1 MFEKIEILATELLN
15 NFGYD
20 EAPIPIKKLI
30 KNLGIEIKPEYLGD
44 EISGL
49 LVIEDNRTIIGYN
62 SAEPTVRQRFTLAH
76 ELGHHVL
83 HSFGDS
89 KERLFVD
96 KIMYRK
102 NFTSQK
108 EKKQEMEANV
118 FASRILMPE
127 DLIKKEFHRL
137 LNSLDFLTEEDIINK
152 MASKFKV
159 SSISMTYRLSN
170 LNLLENRIH

>member
-1 MFEKIEILATELLN
+1 MFEKIEILAVELLGQ
-15 NFGYD
+15 FGYM

-49 LVIEDNRTIIGYN
+49 LVIEDKRTIIGYN
-62 SAEPTVRQRFTLAH
+62 SSEPTVRQRFTLAH
-76 ELGHHVL
+76 ELGHHIL
-83 HSFGDS
+83 HRSES
-89 KERLFVD
+89 SNEKLFVD

-102 NFTSQK
+102 NFTSKK

-127 DLIKKEFHRL
+127 NLVKSEFNKIL
-137 LNSLDFLTEEDIINK
+137 DSLDHLTEEDIINR
-152 MASKFKV
+152 MASIFKV

-170 LNLLENRIH
+170 LNLLENRVH